1 MLSQDQLLEWQ
12 KSEDKPFDMNNDSIL
27 GIYEQC
33 VNDCVKSGKGYVK
46 YFMLQIRKIQYHNRP
61 CFNCNQP
68 KFSIH
73 ICPS

>member
-46 YFMLQIRKIQYHNRP
+46 YFMLQIRKI
-61 CFNCNQP
+61 
-68 KFSIH
+68 KS
-73 ICPS
+73 